1 MPLPPIGW
9 MPRAVLA
16 SLALLV
22 WSGAVRAADSAAD
35 FFTGKVITITVGVA
49 PGGGYDLYARLV
61 AEHLGRHI
69 PGRPNITVVNMPGG
83 GGLRARDLAGGVD
96 ASRAPH
102 ASFHSPPD
110 PFPFHP
116 THEVLESFG
125 YFSLSITA
133 ADYLTQEFGVSDL
146 EAREPLPSVAPS
158 AAPPLWSFPCPS
170 ARRRRPSAVRI
181 ARRGPQRHV
190 PACTPPLPPSV
201 GGLTVRL
208 VGHAHRRLRRAAGP
222 RYRRPWGEAL
232 PAAVGRVHPGGPGGA
247 GGRGVARRRGLHVPG
262 AGKHCGRPG
271 LAGVWEGV
279 RWRCMEGE

>member
-1 MPLPPIGW
+1 MG
-9 MPRAVLA
+9 MADRVRAGAA
-16 SLALLV
+16 SLRQCSPEIWAIL
-22 WSGAVRAADSAAD
+22 AIQVR
-35 FFTGKVITITVGVA
+35 VGVGEHRSA
-49 PGGGYDLYARLV
+49 G
-61 AEHLGRHI
+61 AE
-69 PGRPNITVVNMPGG
+69 GG

-190 PACTPPLPPSV
+190 PACTPPSLP
-201 GGLTVRL
+201 R
-208 VGHAHRRLRRAAGP
+208 
-222 RYRRPWGEAL
+222 
-232 PAAVGRVHPGGPGGA
+232 
-247 GGRGVARRRGLHVPG
+247 
-262 AGKHCGRPG
+262 
-271 LAGVWEGV
+271 
-279 RWRCMEGE
+279 